1 MSSTISLIVGD
12 GVQGDV
18 VVRAGGSSGAKSDT
32 QNLDKPA
39 VGFHVNV
46 DGNISIKMSTRS
58 DAPTLYYVV
67 KAGGSYPYRVARVMS
82 TGTSLAN
89 ADIVLLYGPSS
100 T

>member
-1 MSSTISLIVGD
+1 MSSTISLLVGD

-18 VVRAGGSSGAKSDT
+18 AVRAGGSTGAKSDT
-32 QNLDKPA
+32 QNLEKPST
-39 VGFHVNV
+39 GFHANV
-46 DGNISIKMSTRS
+46 DGNISIKMSTR
-58 DAPTLYYVV
+58 DGAPTLYYVV